1 MRSLTVFERWAALVP
16 GRLEQLRN
24 DRAAVR
30 ITKMAG
36 FSSLACRSAQNGVF
50 NLRRDMLVASAMS
63 RPKCRLPG
71 TSADRLRAK
80 REGLVRSQMK
90 IGFRYAAQGHTT
102 VIKLINDNAVQASL
116 TVEVGRCYP
125 YKGSRKTYPANTTEW
140 TVRIPAGWH
149 RRTDELGYIWVG
161 DNRFVLDCSPRPA
174 ADGNE
179 YFDAVTAVQG
189 RGLEIRTETGIIAVD
204 RDGGLVAFGTTV
216 EATRRSL
223 YATAA
228 GKAVVAERREQARA
242 AAETA
247 RQRAAREAEAL
258 AAQEAIAMTE
268 FLFSLPLPKGL
279 SAATHRAKAVM
290 TKELVA

>member
-1 MRSLTVFERWAALVP
+1 MRSLTIFERWAALLP
-16 GRLEQLRN
+16 GRLERLRN

-30 ITKMAG
+30 STKMAG
-36 FSSLACRSAQNGVF
+36 SASRACWSAQNGVA
-50 NLRRDMLVASAMS
+50 NLRQEMLAESATS
-63 RPKCRLPG
+63 KPKCRLPG

-90 IGFRYAAQGHTT
+90 TGFRYAAQGHST
-102 VIKLINDNAVQASL
+102 VIKLISDNAVQASL

-125 YKGSRKTYPANTTEW
+125 YRGSRKTYPANTTKW
-140 TVRIPAGWH
+140 TVGIPAGWH

-161 DNRFVLDCSPRPA
+161 ANRFVLDCSPRPA
-174 ADGNE
+174 VDGNE
-179 YFDAVTAVQG
+179 YFNAVTAVQG

-204 RDGGLVAFGTTV
+204 REGDLVAFGTTV

-247 RQRAAREAEAL
+247 CQRAAREAEAL
-258 AAQEAIAMTE
+258 AAQEAAAMTA

-290 TKELVA
+290 TNELVA